1 MIAEKISFVNYRN
14 IEKAQIE
21 FCDGVNLIY
30 GDNAKGKTNVLEAV
44 YSYARGK
51 SFRSASERELVRFG
65 CEGYHTELVFR
76 DKNRVQS
83 MSLGYA
89 YKKRQKKINGVVC
102 DKLSDMIGR
111 FRAVMFCPE
120 HLDIVKGG
128 PGQRREFLNIAISQ
142 LDGTYIKEFSK
153 YKAILE
159 NRNALLRRISICD
172 DPKKKGALSAQLDIF
187 STQLSECAAYICA
200 AREKYIR
207 GISPFAEFFLG
218 EMSEDSEKLS
228 LEYECDID
236 KSIRDD
242 TEKSSS
248 QYLSKLRQNTERE
261 AAVGATLYGI
271 HRDDIKICINSVDA
285 RSFASQGQQRSI
297 ALSLKM
303 AEGEMSRECVGEYP
317 VFLFDDVLSELDV
330 KRRSYLMSKISD
342 RQLII
347 TSCEISDIRDVE
359 GARFI
364 KALGGGI
371 YEASDRIL

>member
-1 MIAEKISFVNYRN
+1 MLGSEPRCRRQKLLHLNPDKERYFLMIAEKISFVNYRN

-89 YKKRQKKINGVVC
+89 DKKRQKKINGVVC

-228 LEYECDID
+228 LEFECDID
-236 KSIRDD
+236 KSI
-242 TEKSSS
+242 
-248 QYLSKLRQNTERE
+248 
-261 AAVGATLYGI
+261 
-271 HRDDIKICINSVDA
+271 RDDIKICINSVDA